1 MNLHSDS
8 SKAQHDAHHAALQRQ
23 KEALGA
29 ALQELSTLRSV
40 VKALEGTV
48 DQLQR
53 ERNTLLQELRTSKS
67 TESELLDQIAT
78 LTSTCERL
86 TETVQ
91 QSGVDSAHR
100 VAQIEGLRREQ
111 DASLRAQ
118 IERLQAQLLST
129 QHPTNL
135 ARPIPWSKIA
145 SVDGH
150 PAHAIREVVLADA
163 KREERA
169 LRTLMTET
177 RTDVGVESS
186 FDDVLGKLLVTK
198 APTVSASAKAEESE
212 DLRAWGSVARRV
224 HDVLQERR
232 RLLHIDSDEPTEF
245 LLRSR
250 NEMVSEIVQMHT
262 EIRRCA
268 RLISELHQRVELI
281 SASAKRDSRG
291 DGTNPAN
298 LVEGHV
304 ELIAAAVADL
314 DFATCRVKRLC
325 FTEVDRTLHALSR
338 DETAS

>member
-1 MNLHSDS
+1 MSTADDKARAHSG
-8 SKAQHDAHHAALQRQ
+8 AQQAALQRQ
-23 KEALGA
+23 KEALSA

-40 VKALEGTV
+40 VKALESTV

-53 ERNTLLQELRTSKS
+53 ERNTLLQELRTAKT

-100 VAQIEGLRREQ
+100 VAQLEGLRREQ
-111 DASLRAQ
+111 DAALRTQ

-135 ARPIPWSKIA
+135 SRPIPWSKIA

-150 PAHAIREVVLADA
+150 PAHILREVVLADA

-169 LRTLMTET
+169 LRTLITEP
-177 RTDVGVESS
+177 RNDVGVESAS
-186 FDDVLGKLLVTK
+186 DDLLEKLLTVRQTASSSK
-198 APTVSASAKAEESE
+198 ADESE
-212 DLRAWGSVARRV
+212 DLRAWTAVARRV
-224 HDVLQERR
+224 HDVLIDRR
-232 RLLHIDSDEPTEF
+232 RILHIDSDEPVEF

-250 NEMVSEIVQMHT
+250 NEMVSELVQMHR
-262 EIRRCA
+262 EMRRCA

-281 SASAKRDSRG
+281 SASAKRESRG

-325 FTEVDRTLHALSR
+325 FTDVDRALHSFDNDDLDR
-338 DETAS
+338 Q